1 MSHSCTLLLEQWS
14 LLILLHH
21 EFGRLDSD
29 ILCTIVCLID
39 PNKMISQLEHVIS
52 KADHNKLCMP
62 ANTINLRQH
71 EPILQQEMHS
81 IAGAYF
87 VCSLT

>member
-1 MSHSCTLLLEQWS
+1 MPHSCTLLLEQWS

-21 EFGRLDSD
+21 ELGWLDSD
-29 ILCTIVCLID
+29 ILCTIVGLVD

-62 ANTINLRQH
+62 ANTNDLRQH
-71 EPILQQEMHS
+71 EPILKQEMHS
-81 IAGAYF
+81 VAGAHF